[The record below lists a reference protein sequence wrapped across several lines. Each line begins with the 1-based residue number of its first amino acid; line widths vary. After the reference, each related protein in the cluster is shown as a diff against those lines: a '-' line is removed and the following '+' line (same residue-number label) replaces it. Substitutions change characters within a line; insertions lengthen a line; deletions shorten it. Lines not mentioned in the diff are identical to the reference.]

1 MSYRLPED
9 REQHHH
15 YRHIVNEATESLLVI
30 DNGTISR
37 ISIPCV
43 YEQLGHHKMWH
54 DHVGWPSVDRPD
66 NSCQLPPG
74 YDRAL
79 VIHEINL
86 PEEGYQSVEVA
97 MLNPPSGLSMTGFID
112 YDTIKLTIS
121 ALCQS
126 AKEEDVDVKFSVYAI
141 GSKDGNQLRDV
152 VTKGILHIN
161 AGII

>member
-1 MSYRLPED
+1 MSYRLPEE
-9 REQHHH
+9 REYHHH
-15 YRHIVNEATESLLVI
+15 YRHLVDRATESLLVI
-30 DNGTISR
+30 ENGTISR

-43 YEQLGHHKMWH
+43 YKQIGHHKMWH
-54 DHVGWPSVDRPD
+54 DHIGWPTAGRPD
-66 NSCQLPPG
+66 FSCQLPPG
-74 YDRAL
+74 CDRAL

-97 MLNPPSGLSMTGFID
+97 MLNPPSGLSMTGVID

-126 AKEEDVDVKFSVYAI
+126 AKEDIDVKFSIYVT
-141 GSKDGNQLRDV
+141 GNKNGKQLRDII
-152 VTKGILHIN
+152 TKGILHIN